1 MKAEAPAFPL
11 LPKER
16 AAGALALCAVVL
28 AVLVAM
34 LASQVAFAE
43 EVDTSVPADAV
54 DSGPFDVEGPEGS
67 FEWNG
72 DALNIT
78 GDGVTI
84 LGMVDPT
91 SAASGNVSVA
101 SSVSA
106 VALGSDVRIQT
117 LSTAGRTALR
127 LGGDGNEID
136 VWNMARGL
144 GVSGVGSLSVGEATA
159 SLDVLPDATVSI
171 ERGADSV
178 SVWGGGTLSVG
189 PQAAIANI
197 TQFGG
202 TLDLSS
208 VVFGAP
214 VRVLGYSV
222 GGEGVSSVIVAPFG
236 STMLSELMTYD
247 HLFVNGGDTA
257 IVEDG
262 ERVGSL
268 MEDGT
273 FDITATRTVTFVGFD
288 GEVLSTQTVKLFSS
302 AVAPQ
307 VNAPKGYE
315 FVGWDQPF
323 DYITEDLTV
332 EALFEKL
339 PVSGGSDDRP
349 QEGDTGGNV
358 SLTTSGPAGGGSPD
372 AGYRSQY
379 TPTKQRLARTADE
392 TPALPALALAVAAGT
407 IATIALLIGQRVPK
421 STERIDF

>member
-11 LPKER
+11 PPKER
-16 AAGALALCAVVL
+16 AAGALVLCAVVL

-34 LASQVAFAE
+34 LAPQVAFAE
-43 EVDTSVPADAV
+43 EADTPVLAEAA

-84 LGMVDPT
+84 IGMADPT

-101 SSVSA
+101 ASVSV

-127 LGGDGNEID
+127 LGGDGNEAD

-144 GVSGVGSLSVGEATA
+144 GVSGAGSLSVGEATA

-171 ERGADSV
+171 ERGADSM

-202 TLDLSS
+202 TLDLSRI
-208 VVFGAP
+208 VFGAP

-257 IVEDG
+257 IVEDE

-268 MEDGT
+268 MDDGT
-273 FDITATRTVTFVGFD
+273 FDITATRTVTFVGPD
-288 GEVLSTQTVKLFSS
+288 DEVLSTQTVKLFSS

-307 VNAPKGYE
+307 VDAPEGYE

-339 PVSGGSDDRP
+339 PVSGGSDDNP
-349 QEGDTGGNV
+349 QKGDTGGNV
-358 SLTTSGPAGGGSPD
+358 SLTTSGPAGGGSSNG
-372 AGYRSQY
+372 GYRSQY
-379 TPTKQRLARTADE
+379 SPTKQRLARTADAI
-392 TPALPALALAVAAGT
+392 PVLPVLALAVAAGT
-407 IATIALLIGQRVPK
+407 IAIIAARRH
-421 STERIDF
+421 TH